1 MVRGNRLSAQPSLK
15 KNIAISTVYQVLLII
30 LPIITAP
37 YVARV
42 LGPDQSGIYDYTNS
56 IQTYFAMFAAL
67 GTATYGAREIA
78 RVRDDAAM
86 RSRLFWEIELMT
98 VMTSTV
104 CIIIWFIFI
113 AFTPQYKVIYLVLTM
128 GLFSTMFDISWFFA
142 GMEQFKYTVTKNAA
156 CKLIG
161 VVLMFLF
168 VKEQDDLLLYIII
181 ITASTMIGNL
191 SMWLYVPRFIQ
202 KVDFK
207 TLRFRKHFHETLIYF
222 VPSIA
227 TSVYTVLDRTL
238 IGVITKN
245 KAENGFY
252 HYTMQIINMMKA
264 LTFSSLNMVLGS
276 RIAYLFAEEKYDEI
290 KERIKDSINYILF
303 MGIGICFG
311 LSGIAKR
318 FVPVFLGPG
327 YDRVIIMLM
336 LMSPI
341 VVIIGISNCLGS
353 QYYTPSGNRKL
364 SAKFIIIGA
373 LVNLT
378 LNLILIPRFW
388 GYGAIVAS
396 LIAELVIT
404 VLYFRFCKGYLTAD
418 TIIREGWKKLAAGI
432 LMFVVIKFIDR
443 FIGPDMIALLVEMAA
458 GFSVYCIVIFAL
470 HDTFITQIVFGKILK
485 KKGSAS

>member
-1 MVRGNRLSAQPSLK
+1 MSEQPSLK

-67 GTATYGAREIA
+67 GTASYGAREIA
-78 RVRDDAAM
+78 RVRDDAAL
-86 RSRLFWEIELMT
+86 RSKLFWEIELMT
-98 VMTSTV
+98 VMTSAV
-104 CIIIWFIFI
+104 CIIVWFIFI

-168 VKEQDDLLLYIII
+168 VKKQEDLLLYIII

-191 SMWLYVPRFIQ
+191 SMWLYVPRFTQ

-207 TLRFRKHFHETLIYF
+207 TLKFGRHFRETLIYF
-222 VPSIA
+222 IPSIA

-252 HYTMQIINMMKA
+252 HYTMQIVNMMKA

-290 KERIKDSINYILF
+290 KVRIRDSINYILF
-303 MGIGICFG
+303 MGIGICLG
-311 LSGIAKR
+311 LSGVAKR

-341 VVIIGISNCLGS
+341 VVIIGVSNCLGS

-373 LVNLT
+373 LVNLV
-378 LNLILIPRFW
+378 LNLILIPRYW
-388 GYGAIVAS
+388 GYGAIAAS
-396 LIAELVIT
+396 LIAEMVIT
-404 VLYFRFCKGYLTAD
+404 VLYLKFCKGYLTVD
-418 TIIREGWKKLAAGI
+418 TIVREGSRKLAAGI
-432 LMFVVIKFIDR
+432 AMFAVIRIIDR
-443 FIGPDMIALLVEMAA
+443 FIASDIIALLIEVAV
-458 GFSVYCIVIFAL
+458 GFSVYCIMIVL
-470 HDTFITQIVFGKILK
+470 LRDTFITEIVMGKILK
-485 KKGSAS
+485 KNRRDS

>member
-1 MVRGNRLSAQPSLK
+1 MSGQPSLK
-15 KNIAISTVYQVLLII
+15 KNIAISTIYQVLLII

-67 GTATYGAREIA
+67 GTASYGAREIA
-78 RVRDDAAM
+78 RVRNDIAM
-86 RSRLFWEIELMT
+86 RSKLFWEIELMT

-104 CIIIWFIFI
+104 CIIVWFIFI

-168 VKEQDDLLLYIII
+168 VKKQDDLLLYIII

-191 SMWLYVPRFIQ
+191 SMWLYVPRFTER
-202 KVDFK
+202 VDFK

-290 KERIKDSINYILF
+290 KERIRDSINYILF

-311 LSGIAKR
+311 LIGVSGR
-318 FVPVFLGPG
+318 FVPLYLGPG
-327 YDRVIIMLM
+327 YDRVVTMLV

-341 VVIIGISNCLGS
+341 VVIIGVSNCLGS

-373 LVNLT
+373 IVNLT

-396 LIAELVIT
+396 LIAETVIT
-404 VLYFRFCKGYLTAD
+404 VLYFRHCNGYLTAD
-418 TIIREGWKKLAAGI
+418 TLFREGWKKLVAGVLMLAVIRI
-432 LMFVVIKFIDR
+432 LDR
-443 FIGPDMIALLVEMAA
+443 FIASDIIALCAEVMA
-458 GFSVYCIVIFAL
+458 GFAVYCALIVL
-470 HDTFITQIVFGKILK
+470 LRDTFMSEIVMGKIIRRK
-485 KKGSAS
+485 KKAV

>member
-1 MVRGNRLSAQPSLK
+1 MSEQPSLK

-67 GTATYGAREIA
+67 GTASYGAREIA
-78 RVRDDAAM
+78 RVRDDAAL
-86 RSRLFWEIELMT
+86 RSKLFWEIELMT
-98 VMTSTV
+98 VMTSAV
-104 CIIIWFIFI
+104 CIIVWFIFI

-168 VKEQDDLLLYIII
+168 VKKQEDLLLYIII

-191 SMWLYVPRFIQ
+191 SMWLYVPRFTQ

-207 TLRFRKHFHETLIYF
+207 TLKFGRHFRETLIYF
-222 VPSIA
+222 IPSIA

-252 HYTMQIINMMKA
+252 HYTMQIVNMMKA

-290 KERIKDSINYILF
+290 KVRIRDSINYILF

-311 LSGIAKR
+311 LSGVAKR

-341 VVIIGISNCLGS
+341 VVIIGVSNCLGS

-364 SAKFIIIGA
+364 SAKFIIVGA
-373 LVNLT
+373 LVNLV
-378 LNLILIPRFW
+378 LNLILIPRYW
-388 GYGAIVAS
+388 GYGAIAAS
-396 LIAELVIT
+396 LIAEMVIT
-404 VLYFRFCKGYLTAD
+404 VLYLKFCKGYLTVD
-418 TIIREGWKKLAAGI
+418 TIVREGSRKLAAGI
-432 LMFVVIKFIDR
+432 AMFAVIRIIDR
-443 FIGPDMIALLVEMAA
+443 FIASDIIALLIEVAV
-458 GFSVYCIVIFAL
+458 GFSVYCIMIVL
-470 HDTFITQIVFGKILK
+470 LRDTFITEIVMGKILK
-485 KKGSAS
+485 KNRGDS

>member
-1 MVRGNRLSAQPSLK
+1 MSGQPSLK

-67 GTATYGAREIA
+67 GTASYGAREIA
-78 RVRDDAAM
+78 RVRNDIAM
-86 RSRLFWEIELMT
+86 RSKLFWEIELMT

-104 CIIIWFIFI
+104 CIIVWFIFI

-168 VKEQDDLLLYIII
+168 VKKQEDLLLYIII

-191 SMWLYVPRFIQ
+191 SMWLYVPRFTQ

-207 TLRFRKHFHETLIYF
+207 TLKFGRHFRETLIYF
-222 VPSIA
+222 IPSIA

-252 HYTMQIINMMKA
+252 HYTMQIVNMMKA

-290 KERIKDSINYILF
+290 KVRIRDSINYILF

-311 LSGIAKR
+311 LSGVAKR

-341 VVIIGISNCLGS
+341 VVIIGVSNCLGS

-373 LVNLT
+373 LVNLV
-378 LNLILIPRFW
+378 LNLILIPRYW
-388 GYGAIVAS
+388 GYGAIAAS
-396 LIAELVIT
+396 LIAEMVIT
-404 VLYFRFCKGYLTAD
+404 VLYLKFCKGYLTVD
-418 TIIREGWKKLAAGI
+418 TIVREGSRKLAAGVA
-432 LMFVVIKFIDR
+432 MFAVIRIIDR
-443 FIGPDMIALLVEMAA
+443 FIASDIIALLIEVAV
-458 GFSVYCIVIFAL
+458 GFSVYCIMIVL
-470 HDTFITQIVFGKILK
+470 LRDTFITEIVMGKILK
-485 KKGSAS
+485 KNRGDS

>member
-1 MVRGNRLSAQPSLK
+1 MSEQPSLK

-67 GTATYGAREIA
+67 GTASYGAREIA
-78 RVRDDAAM
+78 RVRDDAAL
-86 RSRLFWEIELMT
+86 RSKLFWEIELMT
-98 VMTSTV
+98 VMTSAV
-104 CIIIWFIFI
+104 CIIVWFIFI

-168 VKEQDDLLLYIII
+168 VKKQEDLLLYIII

-191 SMWLYVPRFIQ
+191 SMWLYVPRFTQ

-207 TLRFRKHFHETLIYF
+207 TLKFGRHFRETLIYF
-222 VPSIA
+222 IPSIA

-252 HYTMQIINMMKA
+252 HYTMQIVNMMKA

-290 KERIKDSINYILF
+290 KVRIRDSINYILF

-311 LSGIAKR
+311 LSGVAKR

-341 VVIIGISNCLGS
+341 VVIIGVSNCLGS

-373 LVNLT
+373 LVNLV
-378 LNLILIPRFW
+378 LNLILIPRYW
-388 GYGAIVAS
+388 GYGAIAAS
-396 LIAELVIT
+396 LIAEMVIT
-404 VLYFRFCKGYLTAD
+404 VLYLKFCKGYLTVD
-418 TIIREGWKKLAAGI
+418 TIVREGSRKLAAGI
-432 LMFVVIKFIDR
+432 AMFAVIRIIDR
-443 FIGPDMIALLVEMAA
+443 FIASDIIALLIEVAV
-458 GFSVYCIVIFAL
+458 GFSVYCIMIVL
-470 HDTFITQIVFGKILK
+470 LRDTFITEIVMGKILK
-485 KKGSAS
+485 KNRGDS

>member
-1 MVRGNRLSAQPSLK
+1 MRGNRLSGQPSLK

-67 GTATYGAREIA
+67 GTASYGAREIA
-78 RVRDDAAM
+78 RVRNDIAM
-86 RSRLFWEIELMT
+86 RSKLFWEIELMT

-104 CIIIWFIFI
+104 CIIVWFIFI

-168 VKEQDDLLLYIII
+168 VKKQDDLLLYIII

-191 SMWLYVPRFIQ
+191 SMWLYVPRFTE

-207 TLRFRKHFHETLIYF
+207 TLQFRKHFHETLIYF

-318 FVPVFLGPG
+318 FVPIFLGPG
-327 YDRVIIMLM
+327 YDRVVVMLM

-341 VVIIGISNCLGS
+341 VVIIGVSNCLGS

-373 LVNLT
+373 IVNLI
-378 LNLILIPRFW
+378 LNLILIPRYW

-404 VLYFRFCKGYLTAD
+404 VLYFRFCNGYLTAD
-418 TIIREGWKKLAAGI
+418 TIVREGWKKLVAGI
-432 LMFVVIKFIDR
+432 AMFAVIKIIDR
-443 FIGPDMIALLVEMAA
+443 FIASDIIALLVEMAV
-458 GFSVYCIVIFAL
+458 GFSVYCIVIIAL
-470 HDTFITQIVFGKILK
+470 RDSFITQIVFGKILK
-485 KKGSAS
+485 KKGTAS

>member
-1 MVRGNRLSAQPSLK
+1 MSTEPSLK
-15 KNIAISTVYQVLLII
+15 KNIAISTIYQVLLII

-42 LGPDQSGIYDYTNS
+42 LGPEQSGIYDYTNS

-67 GTATYGAREIA
+67 GTASYGAREIA
-78 RVRDDAAM
+78 RVRNDAVQ
-86 RSRLFWEIELMT
+86 RSILFWEIELMT
-98 VMTSTV
+98 VMTSAA
-104 CIIIWFIFI
+104 CIAVWFVFI
-113 AFTPQYKVIYLVLTM
+113 AFTSQYKVIYLVLTM

-161 VVLMFLF
+161 VALMFMF
-168 VKEQDDLLLYIII
+168 VKKQEDLLLYIII
-181 ITASTMIGNL
+181 ITASTMLGNL
-191 SMWLYVPRFIQ
+191 SMWLYVPRFIT

-207 TLRFRKHFHETLIYF
+207 TLRFKKHFHETLIYF
-222 VPSIA
+222 IPSIA

-245 KAENGFY
+245 KAENGCY

-276 RIAYLFAEEKYDEI
+276 RIAYLFAEEKFDEI
-290 KERIKDSINYILF
+290 KARIRDSINYILF

-311 LSGIAKR
+311 LIGVAGR
-318 FVPVFLGPG
+318 FVPIFLGAG
-327 YDRVIIMLM
+327 YDRVVTMLQ

-341 VVIIGISNCLGS
+341 VVVIGVSNCLGS

-396 LIAELVIT
+396 LIAETVIT
-404 VLYFRFCKGYLTAD
+404 VLYFRFCNGYLTAD
-418 TIIREGWKKLAAGI
+418 TIVREGWKKLAAGI
-432 LMFVVIKFIDR
+432 AMFAVIKIIDR
-443 FIGPDMIALLVEMAA
+443 FIASDIIALLVEMAV
-458 GFSVYCIVIFAL
+458 GFSVYCIVIIAL
-470 HDTFITQIVFGKILK
+470 HDSFITQIVFGKILK
-485 KKGSAS
+485 KKGTAS

>member
-1 MVRGNRLSAQPSLK
+1 MSEQPSLK
-15 KNIAISTVYQVLLII
+15 KNIAISTIYQVLLII

-78 RVRDDAAM
+78 RVRNDEAQ
-86 RSRLFWEIELMT
+86 RSKLFWEIELMT
-98 VMTSTV
+98 VMTSSV
-104 CIIIWFIFI
+104 CILVWFGFI
-113 AFTPQYKVIYLVLTM
+113 AVTTQYKVIYLVLTM

-161 VVLMFLF
+161 VVLMFMF
-168 VKEQDDLLLYIII
+168 VKKQDDLLLYIII
-181 ITASTMIGNL
+181 ITASTMLGNL
-191 SMWLYVPRFIQ
+191 SMWLYVPRFIT

-207 TLRFRKHFHETLIYF
+207 TLRFRHHFKETLIYF

-238 IGVITKN
+238 IGVITRN
-245 KAENGFY
+245 KAENGCY

-276 RIAYLFAEEKYDEI
+276 RIAYLFAEERYDEI
-290 KERIKDSINYILF
+290 KNRIKDSINYILF

-311 LSGIAKR
+311 LIGVANR

-327 YDRVIIMLM
+327 YDRVITMLR

-341 VVIIGISNCLGS
+341 VVIIGVSNCLGS

-378 LNLILIPRFW
+378 LNLVLIPKFW

-396 LIAELVIT
+396 LIAESVIT
-404 VLYFRFCKGYLTAD
+404 VLYFRYCKGYLTGD
-418 TIIREGWKKLAAGI
+418 TIIREGWKKLVAGI
-432 LMFVVIKFIDR
+432 VMLAVIRLADSFIASD
-443 FIGPDMIALLVEMAA
+443 IVALLVEIAA
-458 GFSVYCIVIFAL
+458 GFSVYCIVIIAL
-470 HDTFITQIVFGKILK
+470 RDTFISEIVFGKILK
-485 KKGSAS
+485 RKKRAS

>member
-1 MVRGNRLSAQPSLK
+1 MRGNRLSGQPSLK

-67 GTATYGAREIA
+67 GTASYGAREIA
-78 RVRDDAAM
+78 RVRNDIAM
-86 RSRLFWEIELMT
+86 RSKLFWEIELMT

-104 CIIIWFIFI
+104 CIIVWFIFI

-168 VKEQDDLLLYIII
+168 VKKQDDLLLYIII

-191 SMWLYVPRFIQ
+191 SMWLYVPRFTE

-207 TLRFRKHFHETLIYF
+207 TLQFRKHFHETLIYF

-318 FVPVFLGPG
+318 FVPIFLGPG
-327 YDRVIIMLM
+327 YDRVVVMLM

-341 VVIIGISNCLGS
+341 VVIIGVSNCLGS

-373 LVNLT
+373 IVNLI
-378 LNLILIPRFW
+378 LNLILIPRYW

-404 VLYFRFCKGYLTAD
+404 VLYFRFCNGYLTAD
-418 TIIREGWKKLAAGI
+418 TIVREGWKKLVAGI
-432 LMFVVIKFIDR
+432 AMFAVIKIIDR
-443 FIGPDMIALLVEMAA
+443 FIASDIIALLVEMAV
-458 GFSVYCIVIFAL
+458 GFSVYCIVIIAL
-470 HDTFITQIVFGKILK
+470 HDSFITQIVFGKILK
-485 KKGSAS
+485 KKGTAS

>member
-1 MVRGNRLSAQPSLK
+1 MSTEPSLK
-15 KNIAISTVYQVLLII
+15 KNIAISTIYQVLLII

-42 LGPDQSGIYDYTNS
+42 LGPEQSGIYDYTNS

-67 GTATYGAREIA
+67 GTASYGAREIA
-78 RVRDDAAM
+78 RVRNDVRQ
-86 RSRLFWEIELMT
+86 RSILFWEIELMT
-98 VMTSTV
+98 VMTSAA
-104 CIIIWFIFI
+104 CIVVWFIFI
-113 AFTPQYKVIYLVLTM
+113 ALTSRYKVIYLVLTM

-156 CKLIG
+156 CKLI
-161 VVLMFLF
+161 VALMFLF
-168 VKEQDDLLLYIII
+168 VKKQEDLLLYIII
-181 ITASTMIGNL
+181 ITASTMLGNL
-191 SMWLYVPRFIQ
+191 SMWLYVPQFTT

-207 TLRFRKHFHETLIYF
+207 ALRFKKHFYETLIYF

-238 IGVITKN
+238 IFLITKD
-245 KAENGFY
+245 KAENGCY

-290 KERIKDSINYILF
+290 KARIRDSINYILF

-311 LSGIAKR
+311 LIGVAGR
-318 FVPVFLGPG
+318 FVPIYLGAG
-327 YDRVIIMLM
+327 YDRVITMLQ

-341 VVIIGISNCLGS
+341 VVVIGVSNCLGS
-353 QYYTPSGNRKL
+353 QYFTPSGNRKL

-373 LVNLT
+373 IVNFT

-396 LIAELVIT
+396 LIAETVIT
-404 VLYFRFCKGYLTAD
+404 VLYFRYCNGYLTLD
-418 TIIREGWKKLAAGI
+418 TMVREGWKKMVAGI
-432 LMFVVIKFIDR
+432 VMLAVIRLIDGRITSNAAALVVE
-443 FIGPDMIALLVEMAA
+443 VAA
-458 GFSVYCIVIFAL
+458 GFTVYCVLILVL
-470 HDTFITQIVFGKILK
+470 RDTFISEIVLGKILK
-485 KKGSAS
+485 RGKSA

>member
-1 MVRGNRLSAQPSLK
+1 MSEQPSLK

-30 LPIITAP
+30 LPLITAP

-67 GTATYGAREIA
+67 GTASYGAREIS
-78 RVRDDAAM
+78 RVRNDVEM
-86 RSRLFWEIELMT
+86 RSKLFWEIELMT
-98 VMTSTV
+98 VMTSAA
-104 CIIIWFIFI
+104 CIAVWFAFI
-113 AFTPQYKVIYLVLTM
+113 AFTSQYKVIYLVLTM
-128 GLFSTMFDISWFFA
+128 GLISTMFDISWFFT
-142 GMEQFKYTVTKNAA
+142 GMEQFKYTVSKNAA
-156 CKLIG
+156 CKLAG
-161 VVLMFLF
+161 VVLMFMF
-168 VKEQDDLLLYIII
+168 VKKQEDLLLYIFI
-181 ITASTMIGNL
+181 ITASTMLGNM
-191 SMWLYVPRFIQ
+191 SMWLYIPRFIT

-207 TLRFRKHFHETLIYF
+207 TLRFRNHFHETLIYF

-245 KAENGFY
+245 KAENGCY

-276 RIAYLFAEEKYDEI
+276 RIAFLFAEERYDEI
-290 KERIKDSINYILF
+290 KTRIKDSINYILF

-311 LSGIAKR
+311 LIGVSKR

-327 YDRVIIMLM
+327 YDRVVTMLM

-341 VVIIGISNCLGS
+341 VIIIGVSNCLGS

-373 LVNLT
+373 LVNLI
-378 LNLILIPRFW
+378 LNLILIPRYW

-396 LIAELVIT
+396 LIAEMVIT
-404 VLYFRFCKGYLTAD
+404 ILYFKYCNGYLTAQ
-418 TIIREGWKKLAAGI
+418 TVIKEGWKKLAAGI
-432 LMFVVIKFIDR
+432 VMLALIKLIDR
-443 FIGPDMIALLVEMAA
+443 FVSSNVIALLAEVAA
-458 GFSVYCIVIFAL
+458 GFAVYCAVVML
-470 HDTFITQIVFGKILK
+470 LRDSFITDIVFGKILK
-485 KKGSAS
+485 RKGRA